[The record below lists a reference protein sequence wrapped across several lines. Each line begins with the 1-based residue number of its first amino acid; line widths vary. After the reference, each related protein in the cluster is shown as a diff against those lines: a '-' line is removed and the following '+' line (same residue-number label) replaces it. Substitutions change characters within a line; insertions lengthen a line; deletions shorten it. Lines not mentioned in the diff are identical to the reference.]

1 MINTIGK
8 FILIGISRGE
18 NMSYISNGKE
28 YATLDE
34 MLEDYRNNRTKW
46 EKVKDFIKYGCGIW
60 TVKRHLKDLY
70 YNLHWNR
77 IKHLLHMIK
86 FWWNYND
93 FTSYKG
99 LEFLYWHLQRVLEVS
114 ELTIIYE
121 NQEEYN
127 KELIEVIECLRKEL
141 EEDFGEINEIEV
153 DKYIQNA
160 DDNFNRLIELLKNHH
175 RWGI

>member
-1 MINTIGK
+1 
-8 FILIGISRGE
+8 
-18 NMSYISNGKE
+18 MSYISDGKE
-28 YATLDE
+28 YTTLDE

-46 EKVKDFIKYGCGIW
+46 QRVKDFICYNCGIW
-60 TVKRHLKDLY
+60 RIKRHLKDLY
-70 YNLHWNR
+70 YNLHWDR

-99 LEFLYWHLQRVLEVS
+99 LEFLHWHLKGVLKVS
-114 ELTIIYE
+114 KSTIIYE

-127 KELIEVIECLRKEL
+127 EELEEVIECLRKEL
-141 EEDFGEINEIEV
+141 EEDFGEINEIGF

-160 DDNFNRLIELLKNHH
+160 DDNFNRILELLKNHH
-175 RWGI
+175 KWGI